1 MSTLTIDLP
10 NRIYRHLQIEP
21 GDKLERKAQEALAI
35 EGYRSGILS
44 LGEVAEM
51 LNLSIND
58 ADGFLKE
65 KGIESLITRDDVK
78 NDTDALLKLIS
89 TTSPQSLQ
97 LQTV

>member
-1 MSTLTIDLP
+1 MSSITIALP
-10 NRIYRHLQIEP
+10 NRIHRHLQTEL
-21 GDKLERKAQEALAI
+21 GENLERTAREALAI

-65 KGIESLITRDDVK
+65 RGIPSLITAEDVK
-78 NDTDALLKLIS
+78 ADTDALIELFS
-89 TTSPQSLQ
+89 
-97 LQTV
+97 

>member
-10 NRIYRHLQIEP
+10 NRIYRHLQIEL
-21 GDKLERKAQEALAI
+21 GDNLERKAQEALAI
-35 EGYRSGILS
+35 EGYRSGIPS
-44 LGEVAEM
+44 LGEIAEM

-65 KGIESLITRDDVK
+65 KGIESLIKSDDVK

-89 TTSPQSLQ
+89 
-97 LQTV
+97 